1 MLLLTHRV
9 EIHRHRRRC
18 VDRRFNIM
26 QHPRSLA
33 LPAALCLLVAGA
45 CQDAPLGPRAPARAS
60 VIASPRQV
68 PIVAFSGR
76 AADSVM
82 ELLEPTWYSLGP
94 SLSGH
99 ARADW
104 RIRNNVPAHITDA
117 LLPSNVGTPNA
128 LVTSGGTSVPQ
139 ILSHFEEFY
148 FGRHDQTSSTPS
160 GVEAEMTFI
169 ADQGQITL
177 ASLTVT
183 PDSGGAQFLSSGLIA
198 AGVGDITNCSDVST
212 GGCYQHHLS
221 GVTTLSSA
229 PDCNAHASGTVG
241 YAATIS
247 QTSLGFSLGS
257 TTSSGQTVSSSAPVS
272 ATAPACSSTSTTT
285 GSQTDSTTTPYGSTS
300 GPPPAPTGPNVPT
313 APPPP
318 EAPVSGAGGGFVCQ
332 RTDLYQ
338 VIGASRTL
346 LSTTIDCYPD

>member
-1 MLLLTHRV
+1 
-9 EIHRHRRRC
+9 
-18 VDRRFNIM
+18 M

-33 LPAALCLLVAGA
+33 LPAAVCLLIAGA
-45 CQDAPLGPRAPARAS
+45 CQDAPLGPRAPAPAS
-60 VIASPRQV
+60 ATSSPRQV

-94 SLSGH
+94 SLSAH
-99 ARADW
+99 SRADW
-104 RIRNNVPAHITDA
+104 RIRNNVPARITDDA
-117 LLPSNVGTPNA
+117 LLPSNVGAPNA
-128 LVTSGGTSVPQ
+128 LLTSGGTSVPQ
-139 ILSHFEEFY
+139 ILSHFEAFY

-169 ADQGQITL
+169 ADQGQIRV

-183 PDSGGAQFLSSGLIA
+183 PDSGAAPFMTSGAIVSGGNIINCA
-198 AGVGDITNCSDVST
+198 DVTAGSCN
-212 GGCYQHHLS
+212 QHHLS
-221 GVTTLSSA
+221 GVLTFSSA
-229 PDCNAHASGTVG
+229 PDCSAHASGTVG
-241 YAATIS
+241 YSATIS
-247 QTSLGFSLGS
+247 QTSLGFSQGS
-257 TTSSGQTVSSSAPVS
+257 TTSSGQTVSSSAPIS
-272 ATAPACSSTSTTT
+272 ATAPACSSQSTTT
-285 GSQTDSTTTPYGSTS
+285 GSQGTDSTTTPYGSTG